1 MRVLMSIAVGCA
13 LVTACATQSGV
24 VDMGGGTYFVSHQ
37 GASSFSGMGNLRAD
51 ALRDAAAHC
60 RAQEKAVIVVEER
73 QSDPPYILG
82 NYPRI
87 DLTFRCE

>member
-1 MRVLMSIAVGCA
+1 MRKLVIVLAALAAGCA
-13 LVTACATQSGV
+13 AQSGI

-37 GASSFSGMGNLRAD
+37 GASLFSGMGNLRAE
-51 ALRDAAAHC
+51 ALREAAEQC
-60 RAQEKAVIVVEER
+60 RSQGKAVEVVEER

-87 DLTFRCE
+87 DITFRCE

>member
-1 MRVLMSIAVGCA
+1 
-13 LVTACATQSGV
+13 
-24 VDMGGGTYFVSHQ
+24 
-37 GASSFSGMGNLRAD
+37 MGNLRAD

-60 RAQEKAVIVVEER
+60 RAQGKAVTVVEER